1 MSASPDP
8 VSADVTIPNDLG
20 EAHALQARIEDA
32 LQALGYGD
40 KDVFAIRLALEEALV
55 NAIKHGNGMDPDKT
69 VRVHYRITPDRF
81 DVRIADEGPGFD
93 PTAVPDPTE
102 EEFIERPCGRG
113 LLLIR
118 GFMSSVEYHGCG
130 NVVTMSKLRNGHPA
144 GDE

>member
-1 MSASPDP
+1 MTPSPDP
-8 VSADVTIPNDLG
+8 VTADVTIPSDLG

-32 LQALGYGD
+32 LQAFGYGD
-40 KDVFAIRLALEEALV
+40 RDVFAIRLALEEALV
-55 NAIKHGNGMDPDKT
+55 NAIKHGNQLDPDK
-69 VRVHYRITPDRF
+69 RVHVRYTVAPDRF

-93 PTAVPDPTE
+93 PAAVPDPTE
-102 EEFIERPCGRG
+102 DDFIERPCGRG

-144 GDE
+144 GG